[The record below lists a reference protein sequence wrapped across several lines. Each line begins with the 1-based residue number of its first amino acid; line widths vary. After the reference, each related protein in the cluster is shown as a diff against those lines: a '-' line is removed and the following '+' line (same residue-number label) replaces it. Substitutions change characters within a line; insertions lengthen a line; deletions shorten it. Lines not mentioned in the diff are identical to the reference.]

1 MALDLKYGRVTTE
14 RGDIGHDEPVMVLR
28 AQDGMVPALIEV
40 YRQLCAQAG
49 SPQHHL
55 DNIAATRAAIVEW
68 QQQHADQVR
77 TPPISSAGP
86 VAS

>member
-14 RGDIGHDEPVMVLR
+14 RGDIGDDEPVMVFR
-28 AQDGMVPALIEV
+28 AQDGMLPHLIEV

-55 DNIAATRAAIVEW
+55 DNIAATRAMVVEW
-68 QQQHADQVR
+68 QEQHATQVR
-77 TPPISSAGP
+77 TPPTSSAGP
-86 VAS
+86 VAL